1 MGEIMISELQEKKKF
16 YTCRYDR
23 TFKEVFLK
31 EENEDLLIT
40 LLEFTLDLKI
50 FEIQRLNIETLQG
63 NIGTR
68 KKCCDLLLKTDQG
81 YIGIE
86 INSERKDYLHCR
98 NLAFLCN
105 VYSRYTLTGEMYSE
119 DTLIIQLNLTYGM
132 LKNDAKICRTY
143 MLTDGEKNF
152 VRNFKIVEWNMDKV
166 LNYWYAKDEVN
177 IEKFKYLIMLDLNE
191 EDLAKLPRD
200 RKVIKFMNEVK
211 RVNEDPEF
219 FSYMTKEEDE
229 EKCRATELKEA
240 IDAGIDIGKSEGK
253 ALGKEEGKQ
262 EERIEIAKEML
273 ASNEPIEKIIR
284 FSKLSKE
291 EILKLK
297 EMESNTK

>member
-1 MGEIMISELQEKKKF
+1 MISELQEKKKF

-31 EENEDLLIT
+31 KENEDLLIT

-68 KKCCDLLLKTDQG
+68 KKYCDLLLKTDQG

-219 FSYMTKEEDE
+219 FSYMTKEEDD
-229 EKCRATELKEA
+229 EKCRMTELKEA

-253 ALGKEEGKQ
+253 ALGKEEGKK
-262 EERIEIAKEML
+262 EAYENMAKEML
-273 ASNEPIEKIIR
+273 KRNIPMNDII
-284 FSKLSKE
+284 SITNLSKE

-297 EMESNTK
+297 ETMS

>member
-1 MGEIMISELQEKKKF
+1 
-16 YTCRYDR
+16 
-23 TFKEVFLK
+23 
-31 EENEDLLIT
+31 
-40 LLEFTLDLKI
+40 
-50 FEIQRLNIETLQG
+50 
-63 NIGTR
+63 
-68 KKCCDLLLKTDQG
+68 
-81 YIGIE
+81 
-86 INSERKDYLHCR
+86 
-98 NLAFLCN
+98 
-105 VYSRYTLTGEMYSE
+105 MYSE

-211 RVNEDPEF
+211 KVNEDPEF
-219 FSYMTKEEDE
+219 FSYMTKEEDD
-229 EKCRATELKEA
+229 EKCRMTELKEA
-240 IDAGIDIGKSEGK
+240 NEAGLAAGIDIGKSEGK
-253 ALGKEEGKQ
+253 EEGKK
-262 EERIEIAKEML
+262 ERNIEVAKDLLKLSTPLETIMIA
-273 ASNEPIEKIIR
+273 
-284 FSKLSKE
+284 SKLSKE

-297 EMESNTK
+297 NNI

>member
-1 MGEIMISELQEKKKF
+1 
-16 YTCRYDR
+16 
-23 TFKEVFLK
+23 
-31 EENEDLLIT
+31 
-40 LLEFTLDLKI
+40 
-50 FEIQRLNIETLQG
+50 
-63 NIGTR
+63 
-68 KKCCDLLLKTDQG
+68 
-81 YIGIE
+81 
-86 INSERKDYLHCR
+86 
-98 NLAFLCN
+98 
-105 VYSRYTLTGEMYSE
+105 
-119 DTLIIQLNLTYGM
+119 
-132 LKNDAKICRTY
+132 
-143 MLTDGEKNF
+143 
-152 VRNFKIVEWNMDKV
+152 
-166 LNYWYAKDEVN
+166 
-177 IEKFKYLIMLDLNE
+177 MLDLNE

-200 RKVIKFMNEVK
+200 RKVKKFMNEVK
-211 RVNEDPEF
+211 KVNEDPEF

-253 ALGKEEGKQ
+253 KEGKK

>member
-1 MGEIMISELQEKKKF
+1 MISELQEKKKF

-31 EENEDLLIT
+31 EDNEDLLIT
-40 LLEFTLDLKI
+40 LLEFTLNLKI
-50 FEIQRLNIETLQG
+50 FEIQRLNVETLQG

-68 KKCCDLLLKTDQG
+68 KKYCDLLLKTDQG

-132 LKNDAKICRTY
+132 NKKDKKICRIYT
-143 MLTDGEKNF
+143 LNDGEKNF

-177 IEKFKYLIMLDLNE
+177 IQKFKYLIMLDLNE
-191 EDLAKLPRD
+191 KDLAKLASD
-200 RKVIKFMNEVK
+200 GKVRKFMNEVK
-211 RVNEDPEF
+211 KVNENPDF
-219 FSYMTKEEDE
+219 FNYMTKEEDE
-229 EKCRATELKEA
+229 EKCHNTEIKEATE
-240 IDAGIDIGKSEGK
+240 AGKNEGK
-253 ALGKEEGKQ
+253 KE
-262 EERIEIAKEML
+262 RNIEVAKNML
-273 ASNEPIEKIIR
+273 LENVTLDLIQKIT
-284 FSKLSKE
+284 KLSKE
-291 EILKLK
+291 EILNLK
-297 EMESNTK
+297 NNM